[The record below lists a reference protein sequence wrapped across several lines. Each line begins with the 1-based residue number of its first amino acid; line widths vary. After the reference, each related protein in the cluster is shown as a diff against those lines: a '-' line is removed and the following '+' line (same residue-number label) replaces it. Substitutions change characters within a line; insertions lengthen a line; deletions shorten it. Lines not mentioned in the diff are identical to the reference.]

1 MLTADYFLTPEVFS
15 GRIVRLGPD
24 KLLVV
29 GNYTGGPLGDGSSIA
44 GTYVTPADPD
54 YGFYDKAL
62 GDSEEALV
70 SGLVLAEQEASAG
83 LG

>member
-1 MLTADYFLTPEVFS
+1 MLTVGYFLTPEVFS

-29 GNYTGGPLGDGSSIA
+29 GNYTGGPLGDGSSGAAI
-44 GTYVTPADPD
+44 YVTPSDPD
-54 YGFYDKAL
+54 YAFYDKAL